1 MRAMLTA
8 IGMALAA
15 GSALAASGDPVAGA
29 KAWAG
34 LIDHGQYAQSWT
46 QAGSLFRANVSKAR
60 WTTMVSGVRGP
71 LGPVVSRTLA
81 SVQPSTSM
89 PGAPDGSYAKVQFNT
104 VFAHKRQASETV
116 VLADGPSGWRVD
128 GYLIR

>member
-8 IGMALAA
+8 IGLALAA
-15 GSALAASGDPVAGA
+15 GSALAAGGDPVAGA

-34 LIDHGQYAQSWT
+34 LVDHGQYAQSWT

-60 WTTMVSGVRGP
+60 WTSMVSGVRGP
-71 LGPVVSRTLA
+71 LGPVVSRTFTG
-81 SVQPSTSM
+81 VQRMTSA
-89 PGAPDGSYAKVQFNT
+89 PGAPDGSYAKVQFST
-104 VFAHKRQASETV
+104 VFAHKRQTTETV

-128 GYLIR
+128 GYFIR

>member
-1 MRAMLTA
+1 MRAMFTA
-8 IGMALAA
+8 TGLALAA
-15 GSALAASGDPVAGA
+15 GSALAAGDPVAGA

-60 WTTMVSGVRGP
+60 WTTMVSSVRGP
-71 LGPVVSRTLA
+71 LGPVISRTLA
-81 SVQPSTSM
+81 GVQRSTSM
-89 PGAPDGSYAKVQFNT
+89 PGAPDGNYAKVQFST
-104 VFAHKRQASETV
+104 AFAHKRQASETV

-128 GYLIR
+128 GYFIR